1 MPAPQQTLRPVL
13 YDQAADSF
21 FNPPARPTRCDAYVA
36 DHGARGDGRTD
47 DTDAFNNAVWYLPEG
62 GTLCVPS
69 GVYLVDALR
78 SVHLKSRMTLWLA
91 PDAVLRAKPND
102 QQQYAIVRIWKQQD
116 VVVYGGVIEGER
128 QQHYGTGGEWG
139 MGLDIRG
146 SSRVTIRQVQVR
158 DCWGDGILIGGFD
171 DRTYIDPTTDAAFSS
186 EVDLI
191 DVVADGNRR
200 QGISLI
206 SGRNIALVRPRLMNT
221 SGTPPAAGIDIEPDL
236 PTQSV
241 ANVHVIGAITRN
253 NQGPGVM
260 LLLNKLREESEVS
273 VAIVGHVDR
282 GSSRGFYL
290 VAPGQTG
297 NIVVRDHDWSASARA
312 LEIQRSCRMQL
323 VFTAGRHGR
332 PPACR

>member
-1 MPAPQQTLRPVL
+1 
-13 YDQAADSF
+13 
-21 FNPPARPTRCDAYVA
+21 
-36 DHGARGDGRTD
+36 
-47 DTDAFNNAVWYLPEG
+47 
-62 GTLCVPS
+62 
-69 GVYLVDALR
+69 
-78 SVHLKSRMTLWLA
+78 
-91 PDAVLRAKPND
+91 
-102 QQQYAIVRIWKQQD
+102 
-116 VVVYGGVIEGER
+116 
-128 QQHYGTGGEWG
+128 
-139 MGLDIRG
+139 
-146 SSRVTIRQVQVR
+146 VTIRQVQVR

-206 SGRNIALVRPRLMNT
+206 SGRNIAFVRPRLMNT

-241 ANVHVIGAITRN
+241 ENVHVIGAITRN

-273 VAIVGHVDR
+273 VAVVGHVDR

-290 VAPGQTG
+290 VAPQQTG

-323 VFTAGRHGR
+323 VFTAGRHGEA
-332 PPACR
+332 PACR

>member
-1 MPAPQQTLRPVL
+1 
-13 YDQAADSF
+13 
-21 FNPPARPTRCDAYVA
+21 
-36 DHGARGDGRTD
+36 
-47 DTDAFNNAVWYLPEG
+47 
-62 GTLCVPS
+62 
-69 GVYLVDALR
+69 
-78 SVHLKSRMTLWLA
+78 
-91 PDAVLRAKPND
+91 
-102 QQQYAIVRIWKQQD
+102 
-116 VVVYGGVIEGER
+116 
-128 QQHYGTGGEWG
+128 
-139 MGLDIRG
+139 
-146 SSRVTIRQVQVR
+146 
-158 DCWGDGILIGGFD
+158 
-171 DRTYIDPTTDAAFSS
+171 
-186 EVDLI
+186 
-191 DVVADGNRR
+191 
-200 QGISLI
+200 
-206 SGRNIALVRPRLMNT
+206 MNT